1 VNTKKKFY
9 VIRNSNPD
17 AGMGSLI
24 SSVLG
29 HLIISE
35 NNKRIPIVDW
45 GYYKCL
51 YTESDS
57 TLNTF
62 NPWEYFFQPVADYR
76 LIDLSEL
83 DDVLYTDGSHP
94 TNIRFP
100 WANSFQ
106 NQNIFRNYIKFNE
119 NTTAYLKSGITDL
132 NINSNTLG
140 VHFRAA
146 KHMRTMTNHPIQPS
160 RSQLK
165 KIIDMELNSGEFT
178 KILFATDVEN
188 ELSYFKKRYG
198 SLLVSFQSER
208 FKKGQDTTPKVLG
221 NRNHHNY
228 LLGLEVLREA
238 YALSISGGLIAGYS
252 GVSQLAEVMRLPNT
266 KYRTFLIDNGRLSHY
281 KIIAR
286 YQFKAKSLLP
296 RIMGGFQ

>member
-1 VNTKKKFY
+1 
-9 VIRNSNPD
+9 
-17 AGMGSLI
+17 
-24 SSVLG
+24 
-29 HLIISE
+29 
-35 NNKRIPIVDW
+35 
-45 GYYKCL
+45 
-51 YTESDS
+51 
-57 TLNTF
+57 
-62 NPWEYFFQPVADYR
+62 
-76 LIDLSEL
+76 
-83 DDVLYTDGSHP
+83 
-94 TNIRFP
+94 
-100 WANSFQ
+100 
-106 NQNIFRNYIKFNE
+106 
-119 NTTAYLKSGITDL
+119 
-132 NINSNTLG
+132 
-140 VHFRAA
+140 
-146 KHMRTMTNHPIQPS
+146 MTNHPIQPS

-252 GVSQLAEVMRLPNT
+252 GVSQLAEVMRLPNS
-266 KYRTFLIDNGRLSHY
+266 KYRTYLIDNGRLSHY